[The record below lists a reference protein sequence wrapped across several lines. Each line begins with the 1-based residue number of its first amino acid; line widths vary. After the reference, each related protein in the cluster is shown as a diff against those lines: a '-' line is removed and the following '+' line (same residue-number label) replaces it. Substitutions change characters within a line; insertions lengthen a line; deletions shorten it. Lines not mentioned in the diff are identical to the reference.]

1 MGNNDCWS
9 ISHPR
14 YSMASI
20 LLSWECFQ
28 KAAKWLL
35 QFSFHLQNSDFQ
47 IFMKFCVWF
56 HFAGLL
62 CVNCCELFNLRWF
75 QCRSIVV
82 IIGIWLLGHCQKI
95 RLKAVTEGSR
105 GRGSSSKKFQIF
117 RCQRFWAFRR
127 SLTNCRSRTRGP
139 AITHCPRPVTC
150 PCFMV
155 RRRSSLLAPSP
166 WWPLSSSFD
175 HLPPS

>member
-1 MGNNDCWS
+1 
-9 ISHPR
+9 
-14 YSMASI
+14 MAVTIQFPSAKQW
-20 LLSWECFQ
+20 LSNIYEVLC
-28 KAAKWLL
+28 LV
-35 QFSFHLQNSDFQ
+35 SFCRASL
-47 IFMKFCVWF
+47 V
-56 HFAGLL
+56 LL
-62 CVNCCELFNLRWF
+62 CENCCELFNLRWF
-75 QCRSIVV
+75 QCRTIVV
-82 IIGIWLLGHCQKI
+82 IIGIWLLGHCQEI

-127 SLTNCRSRTRGP
+127 SLTNCRSRTGGP

-166 WWPLSSSFD
+166 WWPPLSSSFD
-175 HLPPS
+175 HLLPS